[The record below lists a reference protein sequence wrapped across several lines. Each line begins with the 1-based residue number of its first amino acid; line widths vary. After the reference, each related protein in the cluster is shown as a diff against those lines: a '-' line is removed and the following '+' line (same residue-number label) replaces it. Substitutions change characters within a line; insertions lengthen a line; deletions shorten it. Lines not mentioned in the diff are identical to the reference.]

1 MGSTNSLSLNRAT
14 TKGGMAKHHLLHGDT
29 PNKPKV
35 YTALEEIGID
45 VPTTINSSRVAKM
58 KQMFE
63 KIKEHGNIALALRQV
78 GLSKYT
84 VQRLMRSHPE
94 LREVTEAIVNDSR
107 SARGEEFIAKVRAVC
122 EKAFVSDDPKLVQA
136 VSSHVRVVAEADG
149 QIGQGRG
156 GATVNVQ
163 QNVAIVGDNL
173 IALMRK
179 ADEWEARNGT
189 VEVKRD
195 AK

>member
-1 MGSTNSLSLNRAT
+1 
-14 TKGGMAKHHLLHGDT
+14 MAKHGGNPHPSYIAV

-63 KIKEHGNIALALRQV
+63 RIKEHGNIALALKQV

-107 SARGEEFIAKVRAVC
+107 SARGEEFIGKVRAVC
-122 EKAFVSDDPKLVQA
+122 EKAFMSSDPKLLQA

-173 IALMRK
+173 VALMRK

-195 AK
+195 ATQ